1 MMCGYLSGMAVFGA
15 MVRDNTPVN
24 KTGMFQGLR
33 ICGQVLIPGVIG
45 PAIGAAVLKNA
56 PQILNSDGTYSFTAP
71 VGVTEVIL
79 AVKGDVSGDGRVNV
93 GDVSKLYAHVKQTNM
108 LTGDALFVADVSND
122 GRINIGDVSKL
133 YGHCKGTNVLTWDT

>member
-1 MMCGYLSGMAVFGA
+1 MAVFGV

-56 PQILNSDGTYSFTAP
+56 PQILNSDGTYSFMPDANIFLASLVP
-71 VGVTEVIL
+71 IVIL
-79 AVKGDVSGDGRVNV
+79 AVALIPLIRVLRKTV
-93 GDVSKLYAHVKQTNM
+93 
-108 LTGDALFVADVSND
+108 
-122 GRINIGDVSKL
+122 R
-133 YGHCKGTNVLTWDT
+133 